1 MKKAVILLLLLGL
14 ALAAEF
20 IPAVRE
26 PLLFVLVML
35 LAIPFAAPFLS

>member
-1 MKKAVILLLLLGL
+1 MKKAIMLLLLLGV

-26 PLLFVLVML
+26 PLLFILVML
-35 LAIPFAAPFLS
+35 LAIPFASPFLS